1 MRDSFPTP
9 DWLEALTATGES
21 ETQEFKRT
29 TGTRKEAARTVC
41 AMLNQRGGNVL
52 FGITPEGNVAGQQ
65 VTERTIEEISAEI
78 QRIDPPAFP
87 TVERVRVAG
96 NREVIAVRV
105 SRGSL
110 PPYRYRGTAFLRV
123 GNTTRAMSGDE
134 YNPMGWKPISSAC
147 RCLLKPICLHLHLPH
162 ADGDRVGRR
171 GGLSGPLPATICI
184 LNRAPVRVPGGVGGF
199 SRRAQPT
206 PPWVRAD
213 ALHVRPFLCPEPE
226 RTGALPRNTT

>member
-1 MRDSFPTP
+1 MQDSSPTP

-65 VTERTIEEISAEI
+65 VTERTIEEIGAEI

-87 TVERVRVAG
+87 TVERVQVAG

-123 GNTTRAMSGDE
+123 GNTTRAMSSDE
-134 YNPMGWKPISSAC
+134 TTGCSLNACTANSGGKTNPPT
-147 RCLLKPICLHLHLPH
+147 
-162 ADGDRVGRR
+162 VGP
-171 GGLSGPLPATICI
+171 SMTWT
-184 LNRAPVRVPGGVGGF
+184 
-199 SRRAQPT
+199 SRRSATRWRRQCIS
-206 PPWVRAD
+206 V
-213 ALHVRPFLCPEPE
+213 
-226 RTGALPRNTT
+226 G